1 MITKEKHFTKS
12 ETATSSRIVED
23 KKHVAK
29 IPNGTVETANSTKP
43 TPAVNPESKPEVPV
57 EVKVVPCEVSKASS
71 DDRQTPKDGSS
82 DDAASTYSGPKVG
95 TVIPNRIF
103 VGGFST
109 KTVDDDLWRFFSTLY
124 NITAAKI
131 IYDRNGMSRCYGFIT
146 FANPKDAKCIVK
158 SVRFD
163 TNMSNVLF
171 CILIILN
178 CRQEE

>member
-12 ETATSSRIVED
+12 ETPTSSRIVED

-43 TPAVNPESKPEVPV
+43 SPVSSDNKTETPAEGKVIVND
-57 EVKVVPCEVSKASS
+57 VSKTNNN

-103 VGGFST
+103 VGGFSI
-109 KTVDDDLWRFFSTLY
+109 KTIDEDLWRFFSTLY
-124 NITAAKI
+124 HITAAKI

-158 SVRFD
+158 SVSYD
-163 TNMSNVLF
+163 ENIVLNVYLYCF
-171 CILIILN
+171 F
-178 CRQEE
+178 